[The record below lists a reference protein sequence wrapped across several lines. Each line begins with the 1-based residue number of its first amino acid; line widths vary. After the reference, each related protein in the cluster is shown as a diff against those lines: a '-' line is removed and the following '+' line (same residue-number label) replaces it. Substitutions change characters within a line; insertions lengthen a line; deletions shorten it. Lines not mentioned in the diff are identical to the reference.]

1 MAQDR
6 FAEES
11 AIELPDREA
20 MSLVGPNV
28 TPLPLPVEGA
38 DLPIEGDAELG
49 TGQGIDEGR
58 TPA

>member
-11 AIELPDREA
+11 ATELPDREA

-38 DLPIEGDAELG
+38 DIPIGDAELS
-49 TGQGIDEGR
+49 TGQGMEER
-58 TPA
+58 VAPE

>member
-1 MAQDR
+1 MAKDR

-38 DLPIEGDAELG
+38 DIPLDGAEMG
-49 TGQGIDEGR
+49 TGQGIDESAS
-58 TPA
+58 PE

>member
-11 AIELPDREA
+11 ATELPDREA

-28 TPLPLPVEGA
+28 TPLPLPVEAVDVPLDGA
-38 DLPIEGDAELG
+38 EMS
-49 TGQGIDEGR
+49 TGQGIDER
-58 TPA
+58 VTPD

>member
-1 MAQDR
+1 MAQDK

-28 TPLPLPVEGA
+28 TPLPLPVEGI
-38 DLPIEGDAELG
+38 DPGPTLPVEPAAES
-49 TGQGIDEGR
+49 
-58 TPA
+58 

>member
-1 MAQDR
+1 MAKDR

-38 DLPIEGDAELG
+38 DIPLDGAEMG
-49 TGQGIDEGR
+49 TGQGIDESAA
-58 TPA
+58 PE

>member
-38 DLPIEGDAELG
+38 DIPIGDAEMS
-49 TGQGIDEGR
+49 TGQGIDER
-58 TPA
+58 VTPD